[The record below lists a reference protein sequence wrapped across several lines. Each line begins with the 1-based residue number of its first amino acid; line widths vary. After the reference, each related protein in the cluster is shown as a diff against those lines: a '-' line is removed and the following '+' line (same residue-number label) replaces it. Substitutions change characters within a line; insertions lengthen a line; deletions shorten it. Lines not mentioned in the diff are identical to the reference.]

1 MKNIFYILF
10 VFSMLSFSASAQVD
24 NLSGP
29 RLGAVYISPSPIS
42 SFIAGVMD
50 LEDIGDELSPDY
62 NDITK
67 GALTSLYG
75 WQWETRFADGYEVTG
90 IVEWVALVAG
100 MERGKFLPSVSSLV
114 GARLASGLEFAIG
127 PNLSLA
133 GVAMVFGAGYNFK
146 AGDLNIP
153 VNLAFV
159 PGKIRTQEAYTDW
172 GDEELV
178 DPDGIPN
185 NGDEYWDS
193 FSYVVPEFDYNTG
206 SRISL
211 TVGFNLGK

>member
-1 MKNIFYILF
+1 MRKTILTIFAFMILLN
-10 VFSMLSFSASAQVD
+10 VNAQIES
-24 NLSGP
+24 LAGP
-29 RLGAVYISPSPIS
+29 RLGGVFISPSPAS
-42 SFIAGVMD
+42 SFLSGTLK
-50 LEDIGDELSPDY
+50 LEDMGELPSDY

-75 WQWETRFADGYEVTG
+75 WQFESRFADGYDVTG
-90 IVEWVALVAG
+90 VVEWIVLVAG
-100 MERGKFLPSVSSLV
+100 MEKGKFLPSLSSMV
-114 GARLASGLEFAIG
+114 GARLQSGLEFAAG

-133 GVAMVFGAGYNFK
+133 GIAMVFGIGYNFK
-146 AGDLNIP
+146 SGDLNIP

-159 PGKIRTQEAYTDW
+159 PGRIKTQEAYTDW

-193 FSYVVPEFDYNTG
+193 FSYEVPEFDYNTG
-206 SRISL
+206 NRVSI
-211 TVGFNLGK
+211 TVGFNLSR